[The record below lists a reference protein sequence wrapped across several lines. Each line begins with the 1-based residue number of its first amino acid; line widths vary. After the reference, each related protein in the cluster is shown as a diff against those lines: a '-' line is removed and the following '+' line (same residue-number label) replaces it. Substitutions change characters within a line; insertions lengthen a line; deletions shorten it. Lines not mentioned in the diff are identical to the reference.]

1 MLNFMNKKRKK
12 TGFTLIELIIV
23 IAIIAILAAVAVP
36 KYLQVK
42 ENANKKADIATGKEI
57 SDAVSAVAADA
68 EYDTSAFNGVNVTD
82 AEGGD
87 KTAAADLKDYLDG
100 NTCKAKA
107 KGEKGKSFFVE
118 VAANNKIIIH
128 VGSVKGTICYPDDKV
143 VKNSVYDI
151 K

>member
-42 ENANKKADIATGKEI
+42 ENANIKADISTGKEI

-68 EYDTSAFNGVNVTD
+68 EYDTSAFNGVNVT
-82 AEGGD
+82 
-87 KTAAADLKDYLDG
+87 AA
-100 NTCKAKA
+100 
-107 KGEKGKSFFVE
+107 
-118 VAANNKIIIH
+118 
-128 VGSVKGTICYPDDKV
+128 
-143 VKNSVYDI
+143 
-151 K
+151 